1 MISLRRATPIIGAV
15 WFLAACRLSQSATDR
30 ALERMSEQPRYD
42 VYEASRFFRD
52 SMAMRLPPAGTI
64 SRDAVLEQ
72 PKATGHSAAGG
83 YLDSVPVP
91 VSPELLQQGRS
102 RFEIFCAVCHG
113 AGGYGGSVVAANLTE
128 RRPPSLRS
136 PTVSALPPGFFFE
149 VISRGLGRMPSY
161 AAQLPID
168 QRWAVVAYLRQLQS
182 RPVAGP
188 GEQEDSLRGAELR
201 TLDSV
206 RQRTPKDSAP

>member
-1 MISLRRATPIIGAV
+1 MISLRRPTRIVGAV
-15 WFLAACRLSQSATDR
+15 WLLAACRLSQSATDR

-52 SMAMRLPPAGTI
+52 SMAMRLPPPGTV

-72 PKATGHSAAGG
+72 LKATGRSAAGG

-91 VSPELLQQGRS
+91 VTPELLQQGRS

-136 PTVSALPPGFFFE
+136 PMVSARPPGFVFE

-161 AAQLPID
+161 AAQLPVD
-168 QRWAVVAYLRQLQS
+168 QRWAVVAYVRQLQS

-188 GEQEDSLRGAELR
+188 GEQEDSIRGAQLR

-206 RQRTPKDSAP
+206 RQHTPRDSAP

>member
-1 MISLRRATPIIGAV
+1 MTSLRRATRIIGAV
-15 WFLAACRLSQSATDR
+15 WLLAACRLSQSATDR

-42 VYEASRFFRD
+42 VYQASRFFRD
-52 SMAMRLPPAGTI
+52 SMAMRMPPAGTV

-72 PKATGHSAAGG
+72 PKATGHSAVGA

-91 VSPELLQQGRS
+91 VTPELLQQGRS

-113 AGGYGGSVVAANLTE
+113 TGGYGGSVVAANLTE

-136 PTVSALPPGFFFE
+136 PTVAALPPGFFFE

-182 RPVAGP
+182 HPVAGP
-188 GEQEDSLRGAELR
+188 GEHEDSLRGAELR

-206 RQRTPKDSAP
+206 RQHTPKDSAP